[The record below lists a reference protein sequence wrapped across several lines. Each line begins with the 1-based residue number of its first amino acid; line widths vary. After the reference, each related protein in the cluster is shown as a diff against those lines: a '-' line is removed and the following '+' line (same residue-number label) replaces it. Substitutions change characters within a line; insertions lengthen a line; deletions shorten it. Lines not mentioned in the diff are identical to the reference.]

1 MNDDF
6 NLDDAY
12 NNADLEALAALE
24 EELVLEQDDQRKQE
38 AQRRDDERKAD
49 DARAD
54 DLRRQDERRQDDLKA
69 EERRKEDVER
79 DEAQRLARQK
89 AMDESMEFTLDD
101 DEPSDQ
107 VEAQADPLADMKAF
121 HQRDMERH
129 RAEQAEKDAMNEQQ
143 QQAKES
149 FYKGGYVDL
158 QGNVR
163 DRRDVEAIMAN
174 HQAQGGH
181 RAAQQRYGLATDAGH
196 QMALKEH
203 GQEAASTVQEQAQEN
218 QASDAGQGTKS
229 RVHEHHAAIKGLPD
243 GVADNR
249 KESWRLMA
257 EAIDEYAVKG
267 DSETQE
273 QAPTD
278 WAQQMGLTDEQAMN
292 LANAI
297 EGQKAGA
304 DFLQDSSAGNDQDW
318 VREME
323 RAEREAEEKR
333 QREAGQQR
341 WGLDR

>member
-6 NLDDAY
+6 NLDDGYTDAY
-12 NNADLEALAALE
+12 QDSDLEALAALE

-203 GQEAASTVQEQAQEN
+203 GQEAASTVQEQAQPRQEAW
-218 QASDAGQGTKS
+218 Q
-229 RVHEHHAAIKGLPD
+229 R
-243 GVADNR
+243 
-249 KESWRLMA
+249 MA
-257 EAIDEYAVKG
+257 EAIEQQANQVED
-267 DSETQE
+267 TQE

-278 WAQQMGLTDEQAMN
+278 WAQQMGLNDAQAEN
-292 LANAI
+292 LAKAI
-297 EGQKAGA
+297 EQQKDGA
-304 DFLQDSSAGNDQDW
+304 DFLPGSESGNDQDW